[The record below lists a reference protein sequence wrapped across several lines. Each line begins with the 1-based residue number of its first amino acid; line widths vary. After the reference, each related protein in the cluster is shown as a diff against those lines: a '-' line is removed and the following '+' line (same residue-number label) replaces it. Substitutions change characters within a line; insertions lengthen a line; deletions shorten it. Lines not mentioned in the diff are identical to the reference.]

1 MKLNE
6 FVTIAPRYTRSV
18 NLERDIGDE
27 SAVTGYV
34 LTPVGIDFLK
44 RVQRAVAGAPGPRA
58 WSITGPY
65 GTGKSAF
72 VLFLANLLSGTRALG
87 ATESQKILK
96 HASPDL
102 ASELLD
108 QRKSDAIP
116 AAGFCPVLVSGSSSR
131 MSPCLLESVVRDVTR
146 FTKKADRLSTLQPV
160 QRLLKEAR
168 RGP

>member
-1 MKLNE
+1 
-6 FVTIAPRYTRSV
+6 
-18 NLERDIGDE
+18 
-27 SAVTGYV
+27 
-34 LTPVGIDFLK
+34 
-44 RVQRAVAGAPGPRA
+44 
-58 WSITGPY
+58 
-65 GTGKSAF
+65 
-72 VLFLANLLSGTRALG
+72 
-87 ATESQKILK
+87 
-96 HASPDL
+96 

-168 RGP
+168 RGTVVNPSAVVTAIKELAAELRKVEKCLGIIVIADELGKFLEFAAHRPEENDIFLLQLLAEATVGNGKPDLL